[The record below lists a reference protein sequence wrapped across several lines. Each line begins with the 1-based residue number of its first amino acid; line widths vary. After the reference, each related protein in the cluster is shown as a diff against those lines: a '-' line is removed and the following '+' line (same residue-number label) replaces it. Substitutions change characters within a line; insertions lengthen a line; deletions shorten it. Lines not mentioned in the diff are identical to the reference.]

1 MSFFQKPVGA
11 TLLLGTAIGA
21 PYVLYE
27 TETGTEFRRAVSSE
41 RVDAER
47 SGIDPESQGRG
58 DWDPVDSQGPYVS
71 LRGQTASKNAVDQFQ
86 EGGDLGLIAR
96 TPIDLRQ
103 VIRFDVN
110 PDFVYRSFP
119 RVSTVLSDLS
129 FDGLRV
135 PIVSGTQVY
144 DVAGSLT
151 YYFDINKSVQRIQFQ
166 GVTGDAGPLIQ
177 LMVQHYRLNPERSL
191 GGQLLTMRWNNR
203 VTSFMHVAP
212 APVVSAQQPNARFAF
227 FIEIN
232 KPADHYGL
240 SHEGAQM
247 LMQAQATKR
256 W

>member
-11 TLLLGTAIGA
+11 TLLLGTALGA

-27 TETGTEFRRAVSSE
+27 TEPGTQLRRTVESE
-41 RVDAER
+41 QTE
-47 SGIDPESQGRG
+47 SGQAGEQATDRTQGTAFG
-58 DWDPVDSQGPYVS
+58 GASE
-71 LRGQTASKNAVDQFQ
+71 LNASKPLSEPWQSAGFTDAQVHV
-86 EGGDLGLIAR
+86 
-96 TPIDLRQ
+96 PIDLRQ
-103 VIRFDVN
+103 VVRFDVS

-119 RVSTVLSDLS
+119 RVSTVLSDLQ

-135 PIVSGTQVY
+135 PIVTGTQPY

-151 YYFDINKSVQRIQFQ
+151 YYFDTNKSVRRIQLQ

-177 LMVQHYRLNPERSL
+177 LMIQHYRMNPEKSL

-212 APVVSAQQPNARFAF
+212 APVVSVEQPNARFAF
-227 FIEIN
+227 YLEIN
-232 KPADHYGL
+232 KPTDSYGL
-240 SHEGAQM
+240 SQEAAQM
-247 LMQAQATKR
+247 LMQAQATHR

>member
-27 TETGTEFRRAVSSE
+27 TEPGTEFRRAMSSE
-41 RVDAER
+41 QVEAER
-47 SGIDPESQGRG
+47 SMG
-58 DWDPVDSQGPYVS
+58 DEIQGPENWGPIGSQSSDTS
-71 LRGQTASKNAVDQFQ
+71 LHGQTAAKPVVDRLQ
-86 EGGDLGLIAR
+86 EGLDQGLIAR

-103 VIRFDVN
+103 VIRFDVT

-129 FDGLRV
+129 FDGIRV
-135 PIVSGTQVY
+135 PLVSGTQAH

-151 YYFDINKSVQRIQFQ
+151 YYFDINKSVRRIQFQ
-166 GVTGDAGPLIQ
+166 GVTGDAGPLVQ
-177 LMVQHYRLNPERSL
+177 LMIQHYRLNPERSL

-212 APVVSAQQPNARFAF
+212 APVVSIQQPNARFAF
-227 FIEIN
+227 FLEIN
-232 KPADHYGL
+232 KPTDHYGL
-240 SHEGAQM
+240 SQEGTQM
-247 LMQAQATKR
+247 LMQAQATQR